1 MYILYGGNLTRAML
15 IKIMSGWRAVI
26 ADSF

>member
-1 MYILYGGNLTRAML
+1 MYILYGGNLTCAML
-15 IKIMSGWRAVI
+15 IRIMSGWREAI